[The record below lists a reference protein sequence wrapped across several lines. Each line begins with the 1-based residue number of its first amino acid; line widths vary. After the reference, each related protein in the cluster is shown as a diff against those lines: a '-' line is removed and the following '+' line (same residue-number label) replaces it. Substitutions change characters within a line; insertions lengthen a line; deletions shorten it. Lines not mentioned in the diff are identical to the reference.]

1 MDNTLATGAGP
12 TIATLGVI
20 PFTVARDASG
30 TPDAWA
36 RFRAAAAAEVRD
48 LDGVVQLDRMGQD
61 AMNSGDLERMLA
73 GRDLLSEFLAGRRR
87 GIAAAA
93 GLST

>member
-1 MDNTLATGAGP
+1 MDSKRAAGAAP
-12 TIATLGVI
+12 TIATFRAI
-20 PFTVARDASG
+20 PFTAARDASG

-36 RFRAAAAAEVRD
+36 RFRAAAAAAVRE
-48 LDGVVQLDRMGQD
+48 LDVMVQLNRMAQD

-73 GRDLLSEFLAGRRR
+73 ARDLLSEFLAGRGR

-93 GLST
+93 GTST